1 MDKSNI
7 WGGDDSQNISKKR
20 REGYEFVR
28 AEEHPEFDAPKH
40 ESGKFAGVIGTGDL
54 VLAKIPEEMSEA
66 KKEFFE
72 EKTRRQTAAVD
83 NDLLKTQ
90 HPSMPITQQ
99 RDSRATTGKKKS
111 EFDED

>member
-1 MDKSNI
+1 M
-7 WGGDDSQNISKKR
+7 
-20 REGYEFVR
+20 R